1 MHSYCKRQR
10 RCSRQPVAA
19 ALKNRNRATKI
30 HDLNSPVSDSLPVI
44 SPYLSSPCCAFS
56 APPFRSPSWIFINLF
71 IYIQHF
77 KLPMRLSPALS
88 YCAKYSHLG
97 NKTYPLTPTSHW
109 PNIHTSATCTSY
121 GFKQPLQMNDFATFD
136 MLPLYHCISY
146 VPISDN

>member
-1 MHSYCKRQR
+1 MGPQSSPFPCTPLLPAQMQDDTHYWVYVHSYCKRQR

-30 HDLNSPVSDSLPVI
+30 HDLNFPVSDSLPVI

-56 APPFRSPSWIFINLF
+56 APSFRSPSWIFINLF

-97 NKTYPLTPTSHW
+97 NKTYPLTPTCTG
-109 PNIHTSATCTSY
+109 PNIQY
-121 GFKQPLQMNDFATFD
+121 
-136 MLPLYHCISY
+136 
-146 VPISDN
+146 PIGSNS

>member
-30 HDLNSPVSDSLPVI
+30 HDLNFPVSDSLPVI

-56 APPFRSPSWIFINLF
+56 APSFRSPSWIFINLF

-109 PNIHTSATCTSY
+109 PNIHTSATCSSY
-121 GFKQPLQMNDFATFD
+121 RVQAASTNE
-136 MLPLYHCISY
+136 
-146 VPISDN
+146 